1 MNTYGIA
8 LLAVLAVLLVVFL
21 YDKVTGQNTMV
32 YLVAGKPI
40 LTALTL
46 LAKAVGGATGNTWF
60 DVAYITMNAAIDA
73 TERAEQLWKNGEL
86 PKDQRED
93 YATLMI
99 AAALK
104 DAGIVVT
111 DDLQN
116 VIDGTVSLVCMLLP
130 HETKPEPEKPK
141 EVDVE

>member
-8 LLAVLAVLLVVFL
+8 LLIVLGILVVL
-21 YDKVTGQNTMV
+21 YLLDKVTGKNTLL
-32 YLVAGKPI
+32 YIVAGKPI
-40 LTALTL
+40 LSALTL
-46 LAKAVGGATGNTWF
+46 LAKAIGAATGSPWF
-60 DVAYITMNAAIDA
+60 DVAYVTMNAAIDA

-99 AAALK
+99 AGALR
-104 DAGIVVT
+104 DAGITVT
-111 DDLQN
+111 DDLQT
-116 VIDGTVSLVCMLLP
+116 VIDGVVALTAMLLP
-130 HETKPEPEKPK
+130 HETKPDPDRPK